1 MPAVLLTYQDAAA
14 RLAVSVST
22 VRRLVAAGTLP
33 CVRIGASVRVS
44 ESALDHFI
52 ERAAGEVMPRPKS
65 VRVKPRSVGRLWEQP
80 DPLAGFGHHRAEGE
94 PACNVSAR

>member
-44 ESALDHFI
+44 ESALDRFI
-52 ERAAGEVMPRPKS
+52 QRAAGELMPPPQAVTPKAS
-65 VRVKPRSVGRLWEQP
+65 ARGDWWEQP
-80 DPLAGFGHHRAEGE
+80 DPLAGLDSDRAEG
-94 PACNVSAR
+94 VHGGK

>member
-22 VRRLVAAGTLP
+22 VRRLVAAGSLP

-44 ESALDHFI
+44 QAALDRFI
-52 ERAAGEVMPRPKS
+52 ERASGELMPPPK
-65 VRVKPRSVGRLWEQP
+65 VTAPKAPARGDWWEQP
-80 DPLAGFGHHRAEGE
+80 DPLAGFDHRPAEGE
-94 PACNVSAR
+94 HCGK

>member
-22 VRRLVAAGTLP
+22 VRRLVSAGSLP
-33 CVRIGASVRVS
+33 CVRIGASVRVQ

-52 ERAAGEVMPRPKS
+52 RRAAGEVMPAPKPG
-65 VRVKPRSVGRLWEQP
+65 RVKPRGRGRLWEQP
-80 DPLAGFGHHRAEGE
+80 DPLAGFDHHRAEGDQR
-94 PACNVSAR
+94 AA